1 MAVTLQQLLKT
12 MVEQGATDLHVTT
25 NTPPQVRINGDLVPL
40 QMPPLRDRI
49 EDLPVLVKTLVK
61 RLENERGDVTIPKP
75 VLDAMQRYRWPG
87 NVRELSN
94 VVERLRVLHP
104 SGRAELSSLPEKI
117 LRSSVGIS
125 PSGVDV
131 EDTAESDAEER
142 SPGVHLPEEGL
153 DLKEYLSAIELYLIR
168 EALDRSD
175 GVVAKAA
182 KLLGL
187 GRTTL
192 VEKMRKY
199 SVQDQG
205 LWRRRAGDGD
215 THSESA

>member
-1 MAVTLQQLLKT
+1 M
-12 MVEQGATDLHVTT
+12 
-25 NTPPQVRINGDLVPL
+25 
-40 QMPPLRDRI
+40 
-49 EDLPVLVKTLVK
+49 
-61 RLENERGDVTIPKP
+61 
-75 VLDAMQRYRWPG
+75 
-87 NVRELSN
+87 
-94 VVERLRVLHP
+94 
-104 SGRAELSSLPEKI
+104 
-117 LRSSVGIS
+117 
-125 PSGVDV
+125 
-131 EDTAESDAEER
+131 
-142 SPGVHLPEEGL
+142 HLPEEGL

-205 LWRRRAGDGD
+205 LWRRRASDVD
-215 THSESA
+215 ASTDSA